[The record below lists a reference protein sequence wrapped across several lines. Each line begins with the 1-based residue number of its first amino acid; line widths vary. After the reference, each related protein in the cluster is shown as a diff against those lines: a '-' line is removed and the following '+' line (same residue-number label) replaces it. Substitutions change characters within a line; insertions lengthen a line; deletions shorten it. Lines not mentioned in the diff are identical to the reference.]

1 MDEPSDPDKVRGDEI
16 LKSQGSILNSQL
28 VLTIIQEYNSVFHTG
43 ALPGH

>member
-28 VLTIIQEYNSVFHTG
+28 VLTIIQECNSDFHTG